1 MYKSLFF
8 CLKIFAVLILI
19 GCAVVGYIIYH
30 YSRDLPDYSQLARY
44 YPPSVTR
51 IYSHDGKLM
60 EEYAF
65 ERRVFV
71 PINSIPSSL
80 IESFIAAEDKNF
92 YNHPGVDLLGI
103 VRAAF
108 LNISNYLHHRR
119 MEGAST
125 ITQQV
130 VKIFLLTNEVSLE
143 RKIKEAILSYMIS
156 RVFTKDQILELY
168 LNQTFFGR
176 GAYGVAAAA
185 QNYFN
190 KSVEELTIVESA
202 FIAALPKAPSELNPE
217 RNYAR
222 VKARRDYVIARM
234 FEDGYITK
242 DAAKEAMDSPIV
254 LRKRAK
260 EETVT
265 ADYYAAQVR
274 EEVIRMLNSK
284 EEFYTGGL
292 TIITSLDAKM
302 QQLAENSLRKGLRE
316 FDRRR
321 GFRKPIANIPLDNWQ
336 EEIKKLP
343 TPPSLLEY
351 KLAVVLDAVDNHAEI
366 GLIDGSKSKIP
377 IAEMKWAR
385 SNLKSVKALLK
396 KGDVIVVE
404 PIKEDRNTEDTSKVG
419 SQISGEPAERRKL
432 REQRR
437 NPKFDVPNLE
447 VSKVYALR
455 QIPEV
460 NGAIMVMNPN
470 TGQVLASVGGY
481 DFSTSKFDRV
491 TQALRQPG
499 SLSKTF
505 VYLAALENGIKP
517 NQIFN
522 DGPIEISQ
530 GPGMPSW
537 RPKNYEGKF
546 LGEITMRTGLEK
558 SRNLITVRVATA
570 VGLTKIVDIIKRF
583 GINNEPKKVYSMVL
597 GSIETTL
604 SRMTNAYAII
614 ANGGKKV
621 EPHFVELIKDRNG
634 KIIYRRDNRECLSC
648 NVSDNDLDTAILEIP
663 KEDIYRVTDEASDYQ
678 ITSFLTGAIDRG
690 TGYAAKKLG
699 KIIGGKTGTSNDSK
713 DTWFVGFTPKIV
725 VGSYVGYDTP
735 KELGKRATG
744 SNVVLPIFIDFMSNA
759 YKDEQSLPFKVPD
772 SIKLIAVDRATG
784 KITPSGTVI
793 EAFKVNNV
801 QMLEN
806 EDMID
811 NHDNNDIFD
820 YVPSKEDQSQEI
832 Y

>member
-1 MYKSLFF
+1 
-8 CLKIFAVLILI
+8 
-19 GCAVVGYIIYH
+19 
-30 YSRDLPDYSQLARY
+30 
-44 YPPSVTR
+44 
-51 IYSHDGKLM
+51 
-60 EEYAF
+60 
-65 ERRVFV
+65 
-71 PINSIPSSL
+71 
-80 IESFIAAEDKNF
+80 
-92 YNHPGVDLLGI
+92 
-103 VRAAF
+103 
-108 LNISNYLHHRR
+108 
-119 MEGAST
+119 
-125 ITQQV
+125 
-130 VKIFLLTNEVSLE
+130 
-143 RKIKEAILSYMIS
+143 
-156 RVFTKDQILELY
+156 
-168 LNQTFFGR
+168 
-176 GAYGVAAAA
+176 
-185 QNYFN
+185 
-190 KSVEELTIVESA
+190 
-202 FIAALPKAPSELNPE
+202 
-217 RNYAR
+217 
-222 VKARRDYVIARM
+222 
-234 FEDGYITK
+234 
-242 DAAKEAMDSPIV
+242 
-254 LRKRAK
+254 
-260 EETVT
+260 
-265 ADYYAAQVR
+265 
-274 EEVIRMLNSK
+274 MLNSK

-292 TIITSLDAKM
+292 TIITSLDTKI

-321 GFRKPIANIPLDNWQ
+321 GFRKPIANIALDNWQ
-336 EEIKKLP
+336 EELKKVP

-351 KLAVVLDAVDNHAEI
+351 KLAVVLDLADNHVEI

-377 IAEMKWAR
+377 ISETKWAI
-385 SNLKSVKALLK
+385 SNLKSVKAFLK

-404 PIKEDRNTEDTSKVG
+404 SMKD
-419 SQISGEPAERRKL
+419 
-432 REQRR
+432 
-437 NPKFDVPNLE
+437 F
-447 VSKVYALR
+447 YALR

-522 DGPIEISQ
+522 DGPIEILQ

-537 RPKNYEGKF
+537 HPKNYEGKF
-546 LGEITMRTGLEK
+546 LGKITMRTGLEK
-558 SRNLITVRVATA
+558 SRNLVTVRVATA
-570 VGLTKIVDIIKRF
+570 VGLTKIIDIIKRF

-634 KIIYRRDNRECLSC
+634 KIIYRRDARECLSC
-648 NVSDNDLDTAILEIP
+648 NVSDSNLDTAILEIP

-678 ITSFLTGAIDRG
+678 ITSFLTGAMDRG
-690 TGYAAKKLG
+690 TGYAAKKLE

-744 SNVVLPIFIDFMSNA
+744 SNVVLPIFIDFMNNA
-759 YKDEQSLPFKVPD
+759 YKDEPSLPFKVPD
-772 SIKLIAVDRATG
+772 SIRLLAVDRATG
-784 KITPSGTVI
+784 KITPSGTVV
-793 EAFKVNNV
+793 EAFKVNNF

-811 NHDNNDIFD
+811 NNDIFD
-820 YVPSKEDQSQEI
+820 YVHSEGDQSQEI

>member
-8 CLKIFAVLILI
+8 CLKIFAVLILV
-19 GCAVVGYIIYH
+19 GCGITAYIIYH

-103 VRAAF
+103 IRAAF

-130 VKIFLLTNEVSLE
+130 VKNFLLTNEVSLE

-156 RVFTKDQILELY
+156 RVFTKNQILELY

-176 GAYGVAAAA
+176 GAYGVATAA

-190 KSVEELTIVESA
+190 KSVEELTIAESA

-217 RNYAR
+217 KNYAR
-222 VKARRDYVIARM
+222 VKGRRDYVITRM
-234 FEDGYITK
+234 FEDGYITR
-242 DAAKEAMDSPIV
+242 DAAKEAIDSPII

-274 EEVIRMLNSK
+274 EEVIKMLNSK

-302 QQLAENSLRKGLRE
+302 QKFAEDSLRKGLRE
-316 FDRRR
+316 FDRKR
-321 GFRKPIANIPLDNWQ
+321 GFRKPITNISLDNWQ
-336 EEIKKLP
+336 EELKKLP
-343 TPPSLLEY
+343 TPQSLLEY
-351 KLAVVLDAVDNHAEI
+351 KLAVVLDVADNQAEI
-366 GLIDGSKSKIP
+366 GLVDGSKSKIP

-404 PIKEDRNTEDTSKVG
+404 PIKD
-419 SQISGEPAERRKL
+419 AL
-432 REQRR
+432 
-437 NPKFDVPNLE
+437 
-447 VSKVYALR
+447 YALR

-546 LGEITMRTGLEK
+546 LGEITMRAGLEK

-634 KIIYRRDNRECLSC
+634 KIIYRRDDRECPSC
-648 NVSDNDLDTAILEIP
+648 NVSDSNLDTAILEIP

-759 YKDEQSLPFKVPD
+759 YKDEPVLPFKVPD
-772 SIKLIAVDRATG
+772 SIKLLAVDRATG
-784 KITPSGTVI
+784 KITPSGTVM

-820 YVPSKEDQSQEI
+820 YVPSIKDQSQEI

>member
-8 CLKIFAVLILI
+8 CLKIFTVLILL
-19 GCAVVGYIIYH
+19 GCGITAYIIYH
-30 YSRDLPDYSQLARY
+30 YSRDLPDYSQFARY

-80 IESFIAAEDKNF
+80 IESFIAA
-92 YNHPGVDLLGI
+92 
-103 VRAAF
+103 
-108 LNISNYLHHRR
+108 
-119 MEGAST
+119 ST

-130 VKIFLLTNEVSLE
+130 VKNFLLTNEVSLE

-190 KSVEELTIVESA
+190 KSVEELTIAESA

-336 EEIKKLP
+336 EELKKLP

-351 KLAVVLDAVDNHAEI
+351 KLAVVLDVTDNHAEI
-366 GLIDGSKSKIP
+366 GLIDGSKSKMP

-385 SNLKSVKALLK
+385 SNLKSVKTLLK

-404 PIKEDRNTEDTSKVG
+404 PIKDG
-419 SQISGEPAERRKL
+419 
-432 REQRR
+432 
-437 NPKFDVPNLE
+437 
-447 VSKVYALR
+447 YAIR

-460 NGAIMVMNPN
+460 NGAIMVMTPN

-491 TQALRQPG
+491 TQALHQPG

-648 NVSDNDLDTAILEIP
+648 NVSDSNLDIAILEIP

-759 YKDEQSLPFKVPD
+759 YKDEPSLPFKVPD

>member
-8 CLKIFAVLILI
+8 CLKVFAVLILI
-19 GCAVVGYIIYH
+19 GCVVVGYIIYH

-51 IYSHDGKLM
+51 IYSRDGKLM

-71 PINSIPSSL
+71 PINSVPSSL

-103 VRAAF
+103 IRAAF

-130 VKIFLLTNEVSLE
+130 VKNFLLTNKVSLD

-156 RVFTKDQILELY
+156 RVLTKDQILELY

-176 GAYGVAAAA
+176 GAYGVATAA

-190 KSVEELTIVESA
+190 KSVEELTIAESA

-217 RNYAR
+217 KNYVR
-222 VKARRDYVIARM
+222 VKGRRDYVITRM

-242 DAAKEAMDSPIV
+242 EAAKEAIDSPIV

-260 EETVT
+260 EETVA
-265 ADYYAAQVR
+265 ADYYAEQVR
-274 EEVIRMLNSK
+274 EEVIKMLNSK

-292 TIITSLDAKM
+292 TIITSLDVKM

-316 FDRRR
+316 FDRKR
-321 GFRKPIANIPLDNWQ
+321 GFRKPIANISIQNWQ
-336 EEIKKLP
+336 EELKKIS
-343 TPPSLLEY
+343 PPQSLLEY
-351 KLAVVLDAVDNHAEI
+351 KLAVVLDVTDNHAEI

-377 IAEMKWAR
+377 ISEMKWAR

-404 PIKEDRNTEDTSKVG
+404 AIKEW
-419 SQISGEPAERRKL
+419 
-432 REQRR
+432 
-437 NPKFDVPNLE
+437 
-447 VSKVYALR
+447 YALR

-481 DFSTSKFDRV
+481 DFSTSQFDRV

-505 VYLAALENGIKP
+505 VYLAALENGVKP

-604 SRMTNAYAII
+604 ARMTNAYAII

-621 EPHFVELIKDRNG
+621 KPHFVELIKDRNG
-634 KIIYRRDNRECLSC
+634 RIIYRRENRKCPSC
-648 NVSDNDLDTAILEIP
+648 IVSDSNLDTAILEIP
-663 KEDIYRVTDEASDYQ
+663 KEDVYRVTDEASDYQ
-678 ITSFLTGAIDRG
+678 ITSFLIGAIDRG

-735 KELGKRATG
+735 RTLGQRATG

-759 YKDEQSLPFKVPD
+759 YKDEPVLPFKVPD
-772 SIKLIAVDRATG
+772 SIKLLAVDRATG
-784 KITPSGTVI
+784 KITPNGSVI
-793 EAFKVNNV
+793 EAFKINNI

-811 NHDNNDIFD
+811 NRDNNDIFD
-820 YVPSKEDQSQEI
+820 YVPSIKDQSQEI

>member
-1 MYKSLFF
+1 MYKSLLF
-8 CLKIFAVLILI
+8 CLKIFAFLILV
-19 GCAVVGYIIYH
+19 GCGITTYIIYH

-51 IYSHDGKLM
+51 IYSRDGKLM

-71 PINSIPSSL
+71 PINSVPSSL

-92 YNHPGVDLLGI
+92 YNHPGIDLLGI

-130 VKIFLLTNEVSLE
+130 VKNFLLTNEISLE

-190 KSVEELTIVESA
+190 KSVEELTIAESA

-234 FEDGYITK
+234 FEDGYITR

-321 GFRKPIANIPLDNWQ
+321 GFRKPIANISLDNWQ
-336 EEIKKLP
+336 GELKKLP

-351 KLAVVLDAVDNHAEI
+351 KLAVVLDVADNHVEI
-366 GLIDGSKSKIP
+366 GLIDGSKSKMP

-385 SNLKSVKALLK
+385 SNLKSVKTLLK

-404 PIKEDRNTEDTSKVG
+404 AIKEG
-419 SQISGEPAERRKL
+419 
-432 REQRR
+432 
-437 NPKFDVPNLE
+437 
-447 VSKVYALR
+447 YALR

-505 VYLAALENGIKP
+505 VYLAALENGVKP

-634 KIIYRRDNRECLSC
+634 KIIYRRDDRECLAC
-648 NVSDNDLDTAILEIP
+648 NVLDSNLDTAILEIP
-663 KEDIYRVTDEASDYQ
+663 KEYIYRVTDEASDYQ

-725 VGSYVGYDTP
+725 VGSYVGYDIP

-759 YKDEQSLPFKVPD
+759 YKDEPSLPFKVPD

-811 NHDNNDIFD
+811 NQDNNDIFD

>member
-1 MYKSLFF
+1 MYKSLFL

-19 GCAVVGYIIYH
+19 GCSVTAYIIYH
-30 YSRDLPDYSQLARY
+30 YSHDLPDYSQLARY

-51 IYSHDGKLM
+51 IYSRDGKLI

-71 PINSIPSSL
+71 PINNVPSSL

-92 YNHPGVDLLGI
+92 YTHPGIDLLGI

-108 LNISNYLHHRR
+108 LNISNYLHNRR

-130 VKIFLLTNEVSLE
+130 VKNFLLTNEVSLE
-143 RKIKEAILSYMIS
+143 RKIKEVIISYMIS
-156 RVFTKDQILELY
+156 RIFTKHQILELY

-190 KSVEELTIVESA
+190 KSVEELTIAESA
-202 FIAALPKAPSELNPE
+202 FIAALPKAPSELNPDK
-217 RNYAR
+217 NYSR
-222 VKARRDYVIARM
+222 VKARRDYVIERM
-234 FEDGYITK
+234 FEDGYITR
-242 DAAKEAMDSPIV
+242 DTMKEAIGSPIV

-265 ADYYAAQVR
+265 ADYYAEQVR

-284 EEFYTGGL
+284 EEFYRGGL

-316 FDRRR
+316 FDRKS

-336 EEIKKLP
+336 EELKKLP
-343 TPPSLLEY
+343 TPSSLLEY
-351 KLAVVLDAVDNHAEI
+351 KLAVVLDVSDNHAKI
-366 GLIDGSKSKIP
+366 GLIDGSKAKIP
-377 IAEMKWAR
+377 IVEMQWAR
-385 SNLKSVKALLK
+385 SNLKSVKTLLK

-404 PIKEDRNTEDTSKVG
+404 PIKDC
-419 SQISGEPAERRKL
+419 
-432 REQRR
+432 
-437 NPKFDVPNLE
+437 
-447 VSKVYALR
+447 YALR

-460 NGAIMVMNPN
+460 NGAIMVMNPH

-505 VYLAALENGIKP
+505 VYLAALENGVKP

-522 DGPIEISQ
+522 DGPIEIIQ

-537 RPKNYEGKF
+537 CPKNYEGQF
-546 LGEITMRTGLEK
+546 LGDMTMRTGFEK

-604 SRMTNAYAII
+604 SRITNAYAII

-621 EPHFVELIKDRNG
+621 EPHFVELIQDRNG
-634 KIIYRRDNRECLSC
+634 KIIYRRDNRECFSC
-648 NVSDNDLDTAILEIP
+648 NIADSDLDTAILEIP
-663 KEDIYRVTDEASDYQ
+663 KEDIYRVTDEASNYQ
-678 ITSFLTGAIDRG
+678 ITSFLTGAIDSG
-690 TGYAAKKLG
+690 TGYAARKLG
-699 KIIGGKTGTSNDSK
+699 KIIAGKTGTSNDSK
-713 DTWFVGFTPKIV
+713 DTWFIGFTPKIV

-735 KELGKRATG
+735 KELGKKATG
-744 SNVVLPIFIDFMSNA
+744 SNVVLPIFIDFMNHA
-759 YKDEQSLPFKVPD
+759 YKDEPSLPFKVPD
-772 SIKLIAVDRATG
+772 SIKLIAVDRITG
-784 KITPSGTVI
+784 KMIPNGTVI
-793 EAFKVNNV
+793 EAFKVNNI

-806 EDMID
+806 DYMID
-811 NHDNNDIFD
+811 NHDIFD
-820 YVPSKEDQSQEI
+820 YVPGMLDQSQEI

>member
-1 MYKSLFF
+1 MYKPLLF
-8 CLKIFAVLILI
+8 CLKIFAVLALI
-19 GCAVVGYIIYH
+19 GCGIVAYIIYY
-30 YSRDLPDYSQLARY
+30 YSRELPDYSQLARY

-51 IYSHDGKLM
+51 IYSRDGKLM

-71 PINSIPSSL
+71 PINSVPSSL
-80 IESFIAAEDKNF
+80 KESFIAAEDKNF
-92 YNHPGVDLLGI
+92 YNHPGVDLFGI
-103 VRAAF
+103 VRAAL
-108 LNISNYLHHRR
+108 LNISNLLHHRR

-130 VKIFLLTNEVSLE
+130 VKNFLLTNEVSFQ

-176 GAYGVAAAA
+176 GAYGVASAA

-190 KSVEELTIVESA
+190 KSIEELTIAESA

-222 VKARRDYVIARM
+222 VKARRDYVIMRM
-234 FEDGYITK
+234 LEDGYITA
-242 DAAKEAMDSPIV
+242 DAAKEAVDTPIT
-254 LRKRAK
+254 LRKRDAS
-260 EETVT
+260 ETVT
-265 ADYYAAQVR
+265 ADYYAEQVR
-274 EEVIRMLNSK
+274 EEVIKMLGSK
-284 EEFYTGGL
+284 DEFYTGGL

-302 QQLAENSLRKGLRE
+302 QKFAEDSLRKGIRE
-316 FDRRR
+316 FDRKR
-321 GFRKPIANIPLDNWQ
+321 GFKKPIAIISLNNWQ
-336 EEIKKLP
+336 EELKKLP

-351 KLAVVLDAVDNHAEI
+351 KLAVVLEITDTQAEI
-366 GLIDGSKSKIP
+366 GFADGVKSKIP
-377 IAEMKWAR
+377 VSEMKWAR
-385 SNLKSVKALLK
+385 SELKSAKKLLN
-396 KGDVIVVE
+396 KGDVVVVE
-404 PIKEDRNTEDTSKVG
+404 PVKDY
-419 SQISGEPAERRKL
+419 
-432 REQRR
+432 
-437 NPKFDVPNLE
+437 
-447 VSKVYALR
+447 YALR

-522 DGPIEISQ
+522 DAPIEISQ
-530 GPGMPSW
+530 GEGMPSW

-546 LGEITMRTGLEK
+546 MGPITMRTGLEK
-558 SRNLITVRVATA
+558 SRNLITVRVATV

-583 GINNEPKKVYSMVL
+583 GINENPRKVYSMVL

-604 SRMTNAYAII
+604 EKMTNAYGII
-614 ANGGKKV
+614 ANGGKKI

-634 KIIYRRDNRECLSC
+634 RVIYRRDNRECTSC
-648 NVSDNDLDTAILEIP
+648 IVSDNNLDNAILEIP
-663 KEDIYRVTDEASDYQ
+663 AENIYRVTDEASNYQ
-678 ITSFLTGAIDRG
+678 ITSLLTGVVDRG
-690 TGYAAKKLG
+690 TAYSAKKLE

-713 DTWFVGFTPKIV
+713 DTWFIGFTPKIV

-735 KELGKRATG
+735 RTLGRRATG

-759 YKDEQSLPFKVPD
+759 YKDEVSLPFKVSD
-772 SIKLIAVDRATG
+772 SIKLLAVDRATG
-784 KITPSGTVI
+784 KLTPSGAVM
-793 EAFKVNNV
+793 EAFKVNNIL
-801 QMLEN
+801 MLE
-806 EDMID
+806 EDNNDGIID
-811 NHDNNDIFD
+811 NHHHDNFD
-820 YVPSKEDQSQEI
+820 YVPSSEDQSQEI

>member
-8 CLKIFAVLILI
+8 CLKIFAVLILV
-19 GCAVVGYIIYH
+19 GCGITAYIIYH
-30 YSRDLPDYSQLARY
+30 YSRDLPDYSQFARY

-71 PINSIPSSL
+71 PINSVPSSL

-103 VRAAF
+103 IRAAF

-130 VKIFLLTNEVSLE
+130 VKNFLLTNEVSLE

-156 RVFTKDQILELY
+156 RVFTKNQILELY

-176 GAYGVAAAA
+176 GAYGVATAA

-190 KSVEELTIVESA
+190 KSVEELTIAESA

-217 RNYAR
+217 KNYAR
-222 VKARRDYVIARM
+222 VKGRRDYVITRM
-234 FEDGYITK
+234 FEDGYITR
-242 DAAKEAMDSPIV
+242 DAAKEAIDSPII

-274 EEVIRMLNSK
+274 EEVIKMLNSK

-302 QQLAENSLRKGLRE
+302 QKFAEDSLRKGLRE
-316 FDRRR
+316 FDRKR
-321 GFRKPIANIPLDNWQ
+321 GFRKPITNISLDNWQ
-336 EEIKKLP
+336 EELKKLP
-343 TPPSLLEY
+343 TPQSLLEY
-351 KLAVVLDAVDNHAEI
+351 KLAVVLDVADNQAEI

-404 PIKEDRNTEDTSKVG
+404 PIKDT
-419 SQISGEPAERRKL
+419 L
-432 REQRR
+432 
-437 NPKFDVPNLE
+437 
-447 VSKVYALR
+447 YALR

-546 LGEITMRTGLEK
+546 LGEITMRAGLEK

-634 KIIYRRDNRECLSC
+634 KIIYRRDDRECPSC
-648 NVSDNDLDTAILEIP
+648 NVLDSNLDTAILEIP
-663 KEDIYRVTDEASDYQ
+663 KEDIYRVTDEASNYQ

-690 TGYAAKKLG
+690 TGYPAKKLG

-759 YKDEQSLPFKVPD
+759 YKDEPVLPFKVPD
-772 SIKLIAVDRATG
+772 SIKLLAVDRATG
-784 KITPSGTVI
+784 KITPSGTVM

-820 YVPSKEDQSQEI
+820 YVPSIKDQSQEI

>member
-1 MYKSLFF
+1 MYKFLFF
-8 CLKIFAVLILI
+8 CLRIFAVLILI
-19 GCAVVGYIIYH
+19 GCVVLAYIIYH
-30 YSRDLPDYSQLARY
+30 YSHDLPDYSQLARY

-51 IYSHDGKLM
+51 IYSRDGKLM

-71 PINSIPSSL
+71 PINSVPSSL

-103 VRAAF
+103 IRAAF

-130 VKIFLLTNEVSLE
+130 VKNFLLTNKVSLE

-176 GAYGVAAAA
+176 GAYGVATAA

-190 KSVEELTIVESA
+190 KSVEELTIAESA

-217 RNYAR
+217 KNYVR
-222 VKARRDYVIARM
+222 VKRRRDYVITRM

-242 DAAKEAMDSPIV
+242 EAAKEAIDSPIV

-260 EETVT
+260 EETVV
-265 ADYYAAQVR
+265 ADYYAEQVR
-274 EEVIRMLNSK
+274 EEVIKMLNSK

-292 TIITSLDAKM
+292 TIITSLDTKM

-316 FDRRR
+316 FDRKR
-321 GFRKPIANIPLDNWQ
+321 GFRKPIANISIQNWQ
-336 EEIKKLP
+336 EELKKLSLP
-343 TPPSLLEY
+343 QSLLEY
-351 KLAVVLDAVDNHAEI
+351 KLAVVLDVTDNHAEI

-377 IAEMKWAR
+377 ISEMKWAR
-385 SNLKSVKALLK
+385 SDLKSVKSLLK

-404 PIKEDRNTEDTSKVG
+404 VIKEW
-419 SQISGEPAERRKL
+419 
-432 REQRR
+432 
-437 NPKFDVPNLE
+437 
-447 VSKVYALR
+447 YALR

-505 VYLAALENGIKP
+505 VYLAALENGVKP

-537 RPKNYEGKF
+537 RPKNYAGKF
-546 LGEITMRTGLEK
+546 LGDITMRAGLEK
-558 SRNLITVRVATA
+558 SCNLITVRVATA
-570 VGLTKIVDIIKRF
+570 VGLTKIIDIIKRF

-604 SRMTNAYAII
+604 ARMTNAYAII

-634 KIIYRRDNRECLSC
+634 RIIYRRENRKCAAC
-648 NVSDNDLDTAILEIP
+648 IVSDSNLDTAILEIP
-663 KEDIYRVTDEASDYQ
+663 KEDIYRVTDEASNYQ

-735 KELGKRATG
+735 RTLGQRATG
-744 SNVVLPIFIDFMSNA
+744 ANVVLPIFIDFMSNA
-759 YKDEQSLPFKVPD
+759 YKDEPVLPFKVPD
-772 SIKLIAVDRATG
+772 SIKLLAVDRATG
-784 KITPSGTVI
+784 KITPNGSVI
-793 EAFKVNNV
+793 EAFKINNV

-811 NHDNNDIFD
+811 NHDHSDIFD
-820 YVPSKEDQSQEI
+820 YVPSINDQSQEI

>member
-8 CLKIFAVLILI
+8 CLKIFAVLILA
-19 GCAVVGYIIYH
+19 GCGITAYIIYH

-51 IYSHDGKLM
+51 IYSRNGKLM

-71 PINSIPSSL
+71 PINSVPSSL

-130 VKIFLLTNEVSLE
+130 VKNFLLTNEVSLE

-176 GAYGVAAAA
+176 SAYGVAAAA

-190 KSVEELTIVESA
+190 KSVEELTIAESA
-202 FIAALPKAPSELNPE
+202 FIAALPKAPSDLNPE

-234 FEDGYITK
+234 FEDGYITR

-265 ADYYAAQVR
+265 ADYYVEQVR
-274 EEVIRMLNSK
+274 EEVIRMLGSK

-321 GFRKPIANIPLDNWQ
+321 GFRKAIANISLDNWQ
-336 EEIKKLP
+336 EELQKLP

-351 KLAVVLDAVDNHAEI
+351 KLAVVLDVADNHAEI

-404 PIKEDRNTEDTSKVG
+404 PTKDGYT
-419 SQISGEPAERRKL
+419 L
-432 REQRR
+432 C
-437 NPKFDVPNLE
+437 
-447 VSKVYALR
+447 

-470 TGQVLASVGGY
+470 SGQVLASVGGY

-546 LGEITMRTGLEK
+546 LGEITMRVGLEK

-583 GINNEPKKVYSMVL
+583 GINNEPRKVYSMVL

-614 ANGGKKV
+614 ANSGKKV

-634 KIIYRRDNRECLSC
+634 KIIYRRDDRECLSC
-648 NVSDNDLDTAILEIP
+648 NVSDSGLDTAILEIP

-713 DTWFVGFTPKIV
+713 DTWFIGFTPKIV

-759 YKDEQSLPFKVPD
+759 YKDEPVLPFKVPD

-784 KITPSGTVI
+784 KITPSGAVI

-811 NHDNNDIFD
+811 NHDNSDIFD

>member
-8 CLKIFAVLILI
+8 CLKVFAVLILI
-19 GCAVVGYIIYH
+19 GCVVVGYIIYH

-51 IYSHDGKLM
+51 IYSRDGKLM

-71 PINSIPSSL
+71 PINSVPSSL

-103 VRAAF
+103 IRAAF

-130 VKIFLLTNEVSLE
+130 VKNFLLTNKVSLD

-156 RVFTKDQILELY
+156 RVLTKDQILELY

-176 GAYGVAAAA
+176 GAYGVATAA

-190 KSVEELTIVESA
+190 KSVEELTIAESA

-217 RNYAR
+217 KNYVR
-222 VKARRDYVIARM
+222 VKGRRDYVITRM

-242 DAAKEAMDSPIV
+242 EAAKEAIDSPIV

-260 EETVT
+260 EETVA
-265 ADYYAAQVR
+265 ADYYAEQVR
-274 EEVIRMLNSK
+274 EEVIKMLNSK

-292 TIITSLDAKM
+292 TIITSLDVKM

-316 FDRRR
+316 FDRKR
-321 GFRKPIANIPLDNWQ
+321 GFRKPIANISIQNWQ
-336 EEIKKLP
+336 EELKKLS
-343 TPPSLLEY
+343 PPQSLLEY
-351 KLAVVLDAVDNHAEI
+351 KLAVVLDVTDNHAEI

-377 IAEMKWAR
+377 ISEMKWAR

-404 PIKEDRNTEDTSKVG
+404 VIKEW
-419 SQISGEPAERRKL
+419 
-432 REQRR
+432 
-437 NPKFDVPNLE
+437 
-447 VSKVYALR
+447 YALR

-481 DFSTSKFDRV
+481 DFSTSQFDRV

-505 VYLAALENGIKP
+505 VYLAALENGVKP

-546 LGEITMRTGLEK
+546 LGEITMRTGFEK

-604 SRMTNAYAII
+604 AQMTNAYAII

-621 EPHFVELIKDRNG
+621 KPHFVELIKDRNG
-634 KIIYRRDNRECLSC
+634 RIIYRRENRKCPSC
-648 NVSDNDLDTAILEIP
+648 IVSDSNLDTAILEIP
-663 KEDIYRVTDEASDYQ
+663 KEDVYRVTDEASDYQ
-678 ITSFLTGAIDRG
+678 ITSFLIGAIDRG

-713 DTWFVGFTPKIV
+713 DAWFVGFTPKIV

-735 KELGKRATG
+735 RTLGQRATG

-759 YKDEQSLPFKVPD
+759 YKDEPVLPFKVPD
-772 SIKLIAVDRATG
+772 SIKLLAVDRATG
-784 KITPSGTVI
+784 KITPNGSVI
-793 EAFKVNNV
+793 EAFKINNI

-811 NHDNNDIFD
+811 NRDNNDIFD
-820 YVPSKEDQSQEI
+820 YVPSIKDQSQEI

>member
-51 IYSHDGKLM
+51 IYSSNGKLM

-71 PINSIPSSL
+71 PINSVPSSL

-103 VRAAF
+103 VRSAF

-130 VKIFLLTNEVSLE
+130 VKNFLLTNEVSLE

-190 KSVEELTIVESA
+190 KSVEELTIAEST

-336 EEIKKLP
+336 EELKKLP

-351 KLAVVLDAVDNHAEI
+351 KLAVVLDMTDNHAEI

-385 SNLKSVKALLK
+385 SNLKSVKTLLK

-404 PIKEDRNTEDTSKVG
+404 PIKDT
-419 SQISGEPAERRKL
+419 
-432 REQRR
+432 
-437 NPKFDVPNLE
+437 
-447 VSKVYALR
+447 YALR

-634 KIIYRRDNRECLSC
+634 KIIYRRDDRECLSC
-648 NVSDNDLDTAILEIP
+648 NVSDANLDIAILEIP
-663 KEDIYRVTDEASDYQ
+663 KEDIYRVTDEARDYQ

-759 YKDEQSLPFKVPD
+759 YKDEPSLPFKVPD

-784 KITPSGTVI
+784 KMTPSGTVI

>member
-8 CLKIFAVLILI
+8 CLKIFILLILI
-19 GCAVVGYIIYH
+19 GCGVVAYIIYH
-30 YSRDLPDYSQLARY
+30 YSRDLPDYSQLAKY

-51 IYSHDGKLM
+51 IYSRDGKLM

-80 IESFIAAEDKNF
+80 KESFIAAEDKNF
-92 YNHPGVDLLGI
+92 YNHPGVDLFGI
-103 VRAAF
+103 IRAAF
-108 LNISNYLHHRR
+108 LNISNFLHHRR

-130 VKIFLLTNEVSLE
+130 VKNFLLTNEVSFQ

-168 LNQTFFGR
+168 LNQTFLGR
-176 GAYGVAAAA
+176 GAYGVATAA

-190 KSVEELTIVESA
+190 KSIEELDLAESA
-202 FIAALPKAPSELNPE
+202 FIAALPKAPSDLNPE
-217 RNYAR
+217 KNYDR
-222 VKARRDYVIARM
+222 VKARRDYVIMRM
-234 FEDGYITK
+234 LEDCYITK
-242 DAAKEAMDSPIV
+242 DAAKEAIDTPIT
-254 LRKRAK
+254 LRKRDAS
-260 EETVT
+260 ETVT
-265 ADYYAAQVR
+265 ADYYAEQVR
-274 EEVIRMLNSK
+274 EEVIKMLGSK

-292 TIITSLDAKM
+292 TIITSLDARM
-302 QQLAENSLRKGLRE
+302 QKFAEDSLRKGIRE
-316 FDRRR
+316 FDRKR
-321 GFRKPIANIPLDNWQ
+321 GFRKPIAHIILDNWQ
-336 EEIKKLP
+336 EGLKKLP
-343 TPPSLLEY
+343 KPPSLLEY
-351 KLAVVLDAVDNHAEI
+351 KLAVVLEVTDKQAEI
-366 GLIDGSKSKIP
+366 GFEDGTKSKIP
-377 IAEMKWAR
+377 ISEMKWAK
-385 SNLKSVKALLK
+385 SDLKSVKNLLK
-396 KGDVIVVE
+396 KGDVIAAE
-404 PIKEDRNTEDTSKVG
+404 LIKEEH
-419 SQISGEPAERRKL
+419 
-432 REQRR
+432 
-437 NPKFDVPNLE
+437 
-447 VSKVYALR
+447 ALR

-546 LGEITMRTGLEK
+546 LGQITMRTGLEK
-558 SRNLITVRVATA
+558 SRNLVTVRVATA

-583 GINNEPKKVYSMVL
+583 GINENPRKVYSMVL

-604 SRMTNAYAII
+604 EKMTNAYAII
-614 ANGGKKV
+614 ANGGKRIK
-621 EPHFVELIKDRNG
+621 PHFVELIKDRNG
-634 KIIYRRDNRECLSC
+634 RVIYRRDDRECVTCS
-648 NVSDNDLDTAILEIP
+648 VSDNDLENSVLEIP
-663 KEDIYRVTDEASDYQ
+663 AENIYRVTDAASDYQ
-678 ITSFLTGAIDRG
+678 ITSFLTGVVDRG
-690 TGYAAKKLG
+690 TAYSAKKLE

-713 DTWFVGFTPKIV
+713 DTWFIGFTPKIV

-735 KELGKRATG
+735 RTLGRRATG
-744 SNVVLPIFIDFMSNA
+744 SSVVLPIFIDFMSNA
-759 YKDEQSLPFKVPD
+759 YKDEPSLPFKVPD
-772 SIKLIAVDRATG
+772 SIKLLAVDRATG
-784 KITPSGTVI
+784 NITPSGGVM

-801 QMLEN
+801 QILDDESEIIN
-806 EDMID
+806 N
-811 NHDNNDIFD
+811 NHNNDIFD
-820 YVPSKEDQSQEI
+820 YVPSIDDQSQEI

>member
-8 CLKIFAVLILI
+8 YLKIFAVLILI
-19 GCAVVGYIIYH
+19 GCVVVGYIIYH

-51 IYSHDGKLM
+51 IYSCDGKLM

-71 PINSIPSSL
+71 PINSVPSSL

-103 VRAAF
+103 IRAAF

-130 VKIFLLTNEVSLE
+130 VKNFLLTNEVSLE

-176 GAYGVAAAA
+176 GAYGVATAA

-190 KSVEELTIVESA
+190 KSVEELTIAESA

-217 RNYAR
+217 KNYVR
-222 VKARRDYVIARM
+222 VKGRRDYVITRM

-242 DAAKEAMDSPIV
+242 EAAKEAIDSPIV

-265 ADYYAAQVR
+265 ADYYAEQVR
-274 EEVIRMLNSK
+274 EEVIKMLNSK

-316 FDRRR
+316 FDRKRS
-321 GFRKPIANIPLDNWQ
+321 FRKPIANISIQNWQ
-336 EEIKKLP
+336 EELKKLS
-343 TPPSLLEY
+343 PPQSLLEY
-351 KLAVVLDAVDNHAEI
+351 KLAVVLDATDNHAEI

-377 IAEMKWAR
+377 ISEMKWAR

-404 PIKEDRNTEDTSKVG
+404 AMKEG
-419 SQISGEPAERRKL
+419 
-432 REQRR
+432 
-437 NPKFDVPNLE
+437 
-447 VSKVYALR
+447 YALR

-546 LGEITMRTGLEK
+546 LGEITMRAGLEK

-604 SRMTNAYAII
+604 ARMTNAYAII

-634 KIIYRRDNRECLSC
+634 RIIYRRDNRKCSSC
-648 NVSDNDLDTAILEIP
+648 IVSDSNLDTAILEIP

-735 KELGKRATG
+735 RTLGQRATG

-759 YKDEQSLPFKVPD
+759 YKDEPVLPFKVPD
-772 SIKLIAVDRATG
+772 SIKLLAVDKATG
-784 KITPSGTVI
+784 KITPNGSVI
-793 EAFKVNNV
+793 EAFKINNV

-811 NHDNNDIFD
+811 NRDNSDIFD
-820 YVPSKEDQSQEI
+820 YVPIIKDQSQEI

>member
-1 MYKSLFF
+1 MYKSLLF
-8 CLKIFAVLILI
+8 CLKIFVFLILV
-19 GCAVVGYIIYH
+19 GCGITAYIIYH

-51 IYSHDGKLM
+51 IYSRDGKLM

-71 PINSIPSSL
+71 PINSVPSSL

-92 YNHPGVDLLGI
+92 YNHPGVDLFGI

-130 VKIFLLTNEVSLE
+130 VKNFLLTNEVSLE

-176 GAYGVAAAA
+176 GAYGVVVAA

-190 KSVEELTIVESA
+190 KSVEELTIAESA

-234 FEDGYITK
+234 FEDGYITR

-321 GFRKPIANIPLDNWQ
+321 GFRKPIANISLDNWQ
-336 EEIKKLP
+336 GELQKLP

-351 KLAVVLDAVDNHAEI
+351 KLAVVLDVADNHVEI
-366 GLIDGSKSKIP
+366 GLIDGSKSKMP

-385 SNLKSVKALLK
+385 SNLKSVKTLLK

-404 PIKEDRNTEDTSKVG
+404 AIKEG
-419 SQISGEPAERRKL
+419 
-432 REQRR
+432 
-437 NPKFDVPNLE
+437 
-447 VSKVYALR
+447 YALR

-505 VYLAALENGIKP
+505 VYLAALENGVKP

-546 LGEITMRTGLEK
+546 LGEITMRAGLEK

-634 KIIYRRDNRECLSC
+634 KIIYRRDDRECLAC
-648 NVSDNDLDTAILEIP
+648 NVSDSNLDTAILEIP
-663 KEDIYRVTDEASDYQ
+663 KEYIYRVTDEASDYQ

-759 YKDEQSLPFKVPD
+759 YKDKPSLPFKVPD

-811 NHDNNDIFD
+811 NQDNNDIFD

>member
-30 YSRDLPDYSQLARY
+30 YSRDLPDYSQLAHY

-51 IYSHDGKLM
+51 IYSSNGKLM

-71 PINSIPSSL
+71 PINSVPSSL

-103 VRAAF
+103 VRSAF

-130 VKIFLLTNEVSLE
+130 VKNFLLTNEVSLE
-143 RKIKEAILSYMIS
+143 RKIKEAILSYIIS

-168 LNQTFFGR
+168 LNQTFFGC

-190 KSVEELTIVESA
+190 KSVEELTIAEST

-284 EEFYTGGL
+284 EVFYTGGL

-336 EEIKKLP
+336 EELKKLP

-351 KLAVVLDAVDNHAEI
+351 KLAVVLDMTDNHAEI

-385 SNLKSVKALLK
+385 SNLKSVKTLLK
-396 KGDVIVVE
+396 KSDVIVVE
-404 PIKEDRNTEDTSKVG
+404 PIKDT
-419 SQISGEPAERRKL
+419 
-432 REQRR
+432 
-437 NPKFDVPNLE
+437 
-447 VSKVYALR
+447 YALR

-460 NGAIMVMNPN
+460 NGAIMVINPN

-634 KIIYRRDNRECLSC
+634 KIIYRRDDRECFSC
-648 NVSDNDLDTAILEIP
+648 NVSDANLDIAILEIP

-735 KELGKRATG
+735 KEIGKRATG

-759 YKDEQSLPFKVPD
+759 YKDEPSLPFKVPD

>member
-8 CLKIFAVLILI
+8 CLKILAVLVLI
-19 GCAVVGYIIYH
+19 GCGVVAYIIYH

-51 IYSHDGKLM
+51 IYSCDGKLM

-80 IESFIAAEDKNF
+80 KESFIAAEDKNF
-92 YNHPGVDLLGI
+92 YNHPGVDLFGI
-103 VRAAF
+103 IRAAF
-108 LNISNYLHHRR
+108 LNISNLLHHRR

-130 VKIFLLTNEVSLE
+130 VKNFLLTNEVSLQ

-176 GAYGVAAAA
+176 GAYGVATAA

-190 KSVEELTIVESA
+190 KSIEELTIEESA
-202 FIAALPKAPSELNPE
+202 FIAALPKAPSDLNPE
-217 RNYAR
+217 KNYAR
-222 VKARRDYVIARM
+222 VKARRDYVIMRM
-234 FEDGYITK
+234 LEDGYITG
-242 DAAKEAMDSPIV
+242 DAAKEAIDTPIT
-254 LRKRAK
+254 LRKRDQS
-260 EETVT
+260 ETVT
-265 ADYYAAQVR
+265 ADYYAKQVR
-274 EEVIRMLNSK
+274 EEVIKMLGSK

-302 QQLAENSLRKGLRE
+302 QKFAEDSLRKGIRE
-316 FDRRR
+316 FDRKR
-321 GFRKPIANIPLDNWQ
+321 GFRKPIATISLDNWQ
-336 EEIKKLP
+336 EELKKLP
-343 TPPSLLEY
+343 KPPSLLEY
-351 KLAVVLDAVDNHAEI
+351 KLAVVLEVTDKQAEI
-366 GLIDGSKSKIP
+366 GFEGGTKSKIP
-377 IAEMKWAR
+377 VSEMKWAK
-385 SNLKSVKALLK
+385 SDLKSVKNLLK

-404 PIKEDRNTEDTSKVG
+404 PIKDGHT
-419 SQISGEPAERRKL
+419 
-432 REQRR
+432 
-437 NPKFDVPNLE
+437 
-447 VSKVYALR
+447 LR

-460 NGAIMVMNPN
+460 NGAIMVMDPN

-505 VYLAALENGIKP
+505 IYLAALENGVKP

-530 GPGMPSW
+530 GEGMPSW

-546 LGEITMRTGLEK
+546 LGQITMRTGLEK
-558 SRNLITVRVATA
+558 SRNLVTVRVATA

-583 GINNEPKKVYSMVL
+583 GINENPRKVYSMVL

-604 SRMTNAYAII
+604 EKMTNAYAII
-614 ANGGKKV
+614 ANGGKKI

-634 KIIYRRDNRECLSC
+634 HVIYRRDDRECLAC

-663 KEDIYRVTDEASDYQ
+663 PKNIYRVTDEASDYQ
-678 ITSFLTGAIDRG
+678 ITSLLTGVVDRG
-690 TGYAAKKLG
+690 TSYSAKKLG

-713 DTWFVGFTPKIV
+713 DTWFIGFTPKIV

-735 KELGKRATG
+735 RTLGRRATG
-744 SNVVLPIFIDFMSNA
+744 SSVVLPIFIDFMSNA
-759 YKDEQSLPFKVPD
+759 YKDEPPLPFKVPD
-772 SIKLIAVDRATG
+772 SIKLLAVDRATG
-784 KITPSGTVI
+784 KITPSGSVM
-793 EAFKVNNV
+793 EAFKINNV
-801 QMLEN
+801 QILEDESEIIN
-806 EDMID
+806 N
-811 NHDNNDIFD
+811 NHNNDVFD
-820 YVPSKEDQSQEI
+820 YVPSIEDQSQEI

>member
-51 IYSHDGKLM
+51 IYSSNGKLM

-71 PINSIPSSL
+71 PINSVPSSL

-103 VRAAF
+103 VRSAF

-130 VKIFLLTNEVSLE
+130 VKNFLLTNEVSLE

-190 KSVEELTIVESA
+190 KSVEELTIAEST

-336 EEIKKLP
+336 EELKKLP

-351 KLAVVLDAVDNHAEI
+351 KLAVVLDMTDNHAEI

-385 SNLKSVKALLK
+385 SNLKSVKTLLK

-404 PIKEDRNTEDTSKVG
+404 PIKGT
-419 SQISGEPAERRKL
+419 
-432 REQRR
+432 
-437 NPKFDVPNLE
+437 
-447 VSKVYALR
+447 YALR

-634 KIIYRRDNRECLSC
+634 KIIYRRDDRECLSC
-648 NVSDNDLDTAILEIP
+648 NVSDANLDIAILEIP

-759 YKDEQSLPFKVPD
+759 YKDEPSLPFKVPD

>member
-51 IYSHDGKLM
+51 IYSRDGKLM

-71 PINSIPSSL
+71 PINSVPSSL
-80 IESFIAAEDKNF
+80 IEGFIAAEDKNF

-130 VKIFLLTNEVSLE
+130 VKNFLLTNEVSLE

-176 GAYGVAAAA
+176 GAYGIAAAA

-190 KSVEELTIVESA
+190 KSVEELTIAESA

-265 ADYYAAQVR
+265 ADYYAQQVR

-321 GFRKPIANIPLDNWQ
+321 GFRKAIANISLDNWQ
-336 EEIKKLP
+336 EELKKLP
-343 TPPSLLEY
+343 TPSSLLEY
-351 KLAVVLDAVDNHAEI
+351 KLAVVLDVADNHAEI
-366 GLIDGSKSKIP
+366 GLIDGSKSKMP
-377 IAEMKWAR
+377 IAEMKWAK
-385 SNLKSVKALLK
+385 SNLKSVKTLLK

-404 PIKEDRNTEDTSKVG
+404 SIKDG
-419 SQISGEPAERRKL
+419 
-432 REQRR
+432 
-437 NPKFDVPNLE
+437 
-447 VSKVYALR
+447 YALR

-505 VYLAALENGIKP
+505 VYLVALENGVKP

-537 RPKNYEGKF
+537 RPKNYEDKF

-648 NVSDNDLDTAILEIP
+648 NVSDSNLDIAILEIP

-759 YKDEQSLPFKVPD
+759 YKDEPSLPFKVPD

-784 KITPSGTVI
+784 KITPSGTVM

>member
-8 CLKIFAVLILI
+8 CLKVFAVLILI
-19 GCAVVGYIIYH
+19 GCVVVGYIIYH

-51 IYSHDGKLM
+51 IYSRDGKLM

-71 PINSIPSSL
+71 PINSVPSSL

-103 VRAAF
+103 IRAAF

-130 VKIFLLTNEVSLE
+130 VKNFLLTNKVSLD

-156 RVFTKDQILELY
+156 RVLTKDQILELY

-176 GAYGVAAAA
+176 GAYGVATAA

-190 KSVEELTIVESA
+190 KSVEELTIAESA

-217 RNYAR
+217 KNYVR
-222 VKARRDYVIARM
+222 VKGRRDYVITRM

-242 DAAKEAMDSPIV
+242 EAAKEAIDSPIV

-260 EETVT
+260 EETVA
-265 ADYYAAQVR
+265 ADYYAEQVR
-274 EEVIRMLNSK
+274 EEVIKMLNSK

-292 TIITSLDAKM
+292 TIITSLDVKM

-316 FDRRR
+316 FDRKR
-321 GFRKPIANIPLDNWQ
+321 GFRKPIANISIQNWQ
-336 EEIKKLP
+336 EELKKIS
-343 TPPSLLEY
+343 PPQSLLEY
-351 KLAVVLDAVDNHAEI
+351 KLAVVLDVTDNHAEI

-377 IAEMKWAR
+377 ISEMKWAR

-404 PIKEDRNTEDTSKVG
+404 VIKEW
-419 SQISGEPAERRKL
+419 
-432 REQRR
+432 
-437 NPKFDVPNLE
+437 
-447 VSKVYALR
+447 YALR

-481 DFSTSKFDRV
+481 DFSTSQFDRV

-505 VYLAALENGIKP
+505 VYLAALENGVKP

-604 SRMTNAYAII
+604 ARMTNAYAII

-621 EPHFVELIKDRNG
+621 KPHFVELIKDRNG
-634 KIIYRRDNRECLSC
+634 RIIYRRENRKCPSC
-648 NVSDNDLDTAILEIP
+648 IVSDSNLDTAILEIP
-663 KEDIYRVTDEASDYQ
+663 KEDVYRVTDEASDYQ
-678 ITSFLTGAIDRG
+678 ITSFLIGAIDRG

-735 KELGKRATG
+735 RTLGQRATG

-759 YKDEQSLPFKVPD
+759 YKDEPVLPFKVPD
-772 SIKLIAVDRATG
+772 SIKLLAVDRATG
-784 KITPSGTVI
+784 KITPNGSVI
-793 EAFKVNNV
+793 EAFKINNI

-811 NHDNNDIFD
+811 NRDNNDIFD
-820 YVPSKEDQSQEI
+820 YVPSIKDQSQEI

>member
-1 MYKSLFF
+1 MYKSLLF
-8 CLKIFAVLILI
+8 CLKVLAILTLI
-19 GCAVVGYIIYH
+19 GCGVIAYVIYY
-30 YSRDLPDYSQLARY
+30 YSRDLPDYSQLAKY
-44 YPPSVTR
+44 YPPSVTC
-51 IYSHDGKLM
+51 IYSRDGKLM

-71 PINSIPSSL
+71 PIDSVPSSL
-80 IESFIAAEDKNF
+80 KESFIAAEDKNF
-92 YNHPGVDLLGI
+92 YTHPGVDLFGI
-103 VRAAF
+103 IRAAF
-108 LNISNYLHHRR
+108 FNISNFLRHRR

-130 VKIFLLTNEVSLE
+130 VKNFLLTNEVSFQ

-176 GAYGVAAAA
+176 GAYGVATAA

-190 KSVEELTIVESA
+190 KSIEELTIAESA

-222 VKARRDYVIARM
+222 VKARRDYVIMRM

-242 DAAKEAMDSPIV
+242 DVAKKEIDTLIT
-254 LRKRAK
+254 LRKRDAS
-260 EETVT
+260 ETIT
-265 ADYYAAQVR
+265 ADYYAEQVR
-274 EEVIRMLNSK
+274 EEVIKMLGSK
-284 EEFYTGGL
+284 EEFYTSGL

-302 QQLAENSLRKGLRE
+302 QKFAEESLRKGLRE
-316 FDRRR
+316 FDRKR
-321 GFRKPIANIPLDNWQ
+321 GFRKPIATISIDNWQ
-336 EEIKKLP
+336 EELKKLP
-343 TPPSLLEY
+343 KPQSLLEY
-351 KLAVVLDAVDNHAEI
+351 KLAVVLDVTDKQADI
-366 GLIDGSKSKIP
+366 GFADGAKSKIP
-377 IAEMKWAR
+377 ISEMKWAR
-385 SNLKSVKALLK
+385 SDLKSVKNLLK

-404 PIKEDRNTEDTSKVG
+404 PVKEG
-419 SQISGEPAERRKL
+419 AYG
-432 REQRR
+432 
-437 NPKFDVPNLE
+437 
-447 VSKVYALR
+447 LR
-455 QIPEV
+455 QIPEI

-481 DFSTSKFDRV
+481 DFFTSKFDRV

-530 GPGMPSW
+530 GEGMPAW

-546 LGEITMRTGLEK
+546 LGPVTMRTGLEK
-558 SRNLITVRVATA
+558 SCNLVTVRVATT

-583 GINNEPKKVYSMVL
+583 GINKNPRKVYSMVL

-604 SRMTNAYAII
+604 EKMTNAYAII
-614 ANGGKKV
+614 ANGGKRIT
-621 EPHFVELIKDRNG
+621 PHFVELIKDRNG
-634 KIIYRRDNRECLSC
+634 KVIYRRDNRECTTC
-648 NVSDNDLDTAILEIP
+648 NVSDNDLDNAILEIP
-663 KEDIYRVTDEASDYQ
+663 AENIFMVTDEASDYQ
-678 ITSFLTGAIDRG
+678 ITSFLTGVVDRG
-690 TGYAAKKLG
+690 TAYSAKKLE

-713 DTWFVGFTPKIV
+713 DTWFIGFTPKLV

-735 KELGKRATG
+735 RTLGKRATG
-744 SNVVLPIFIDFMSNA
+744 SSVVLPIFIDFMSNA
-759 YKDEQSLPFKVPD
+759 YKDEPSLPFKVPE
-772 SIKLIAVDRATG
+772 SIKLQAVDRATG
-784 KITPSGTVI
+784 KITPNGSVM
-793 EAFKVNNV
+793 EAFKVNNI
-801 QMLEN
+801 QILDDESEIIN
-806 EDMID
+806 NNHNID
-811 NHDNNDIFD
+811 VFD
-820 YVPSKEDQSQEI
+820 YTLSKEDQSQEI

>member
-51 IYSHDGKLM
+51 IYSRDGKLM

-71 PINSIPSSL
+71 PINSVPSSL

-92 YNHPGVDLLGI
+92 YNHPGIDLLGI

-130 VKIFLLTNEVSLE
+130 VKNFLLTNEVSLE

-190 KSVEELTIVESA
+190 KSVEELTIAESA

-254 LRKRAK
+254 LRKRSK

-274 EEVIRMLNSK
+274 EEVIRRLNSK

-351 KLAVVLDAVDNHAEI
+351 KLAVVLDVADNHAEI

-385 SNLKSVKALLK
+385 SNLKSAKVLLK

-404 PIKEDRNTEDTSKVG
+404 PIAGGYT
-419 SQISGEPAERRKL
+419 
-432 REQRR
+432 
-437 NPKFDVPNLE
+437 
-447 VSKVYALR
+447 LR

-505 VYLAALENGIKP
+505 VYLAALENGVKP

-648 NVSDNDLDTAILEIP
+648 NVSDANLDIAILEIP
-663 KEDIYRVTDEASDYQ
+663 KEDIYRVTDEATDYQ

-759 YKDEQSLPFKVPD
+759 YKDEPSLPFKVPD

-793 EAFKVNNV
+793 EAFKVNNI
-801 QMLEN
+801 QILEN

-811 NHDNNDIFD
+811 NRDNNDIFD

>member
-1 MYKSLFF
+1 MYKSLLF
-8 CLKIFAVLILI
+8 CLKIFVFLILV
-19 GCAVVGYIIYH
+19 GCGITAYIIYH

-51 IYSHDGKLM
+51 IYSRDGKLM

-71 PINSIPSSL
+71 PINSVPSSL

-92 YNHPGVDLLGI
+92 YNHPGVDLFGI

-130 VKIFLLTNEVSLE
+130 VKNFLLTNEVSLE

-176 GAYGVAAAA
+176 GAYGVAVAA

-190 KSVEELTIVESA
+190 KSVEELTIAESA

-222 VKARRDYVIARM
+222 VKARRDYVITRM
-234 FEDGYITK
+234 FEDGYITR

-284 EEFYTGGL
+284 EVFYTGGL

-316 FDRRR
+316 FDRRC
-321 GFRKPIANIPLDNWQ
+321 GFRKPIANISLDNWQ
-336 EEIKKLP
+336 GELKKLP

-351 KLAVVLDAVDNHAEI
+351 KLAVVLDVADNHVEI
-366 GLIDGSKSKIP
+366 GLIDGSKSKMP

-385 SNLKSVKALLK
+385 SNFKSVKTLLK

-404 PIKEDRNTEDTSKVG
+404 AIKEG
-419 SQISGEPAERRKL
+419 
-432 REQRR
+432 
-437 NPKFDVPNLE
+437 
-447 VSKVYALR
+447 YALR

-505 VYLAALENGIKP
+505 VYLAALENGVKP

-634 KIIYRRDNRECLSC
+634 KIIYRRDDRECLAC
-648 NVSDNDLDTAILEIP
+648 NVSDSNLDTAILEIP
-663 KEDIYRVTDEASDYQ
+663 KEYIYRVTDEASDYQ

-759 YKDEQSLPFKVPD
+759 YKDKPSLPFKVPD
-772 SIKLIAVDRATG
+772 SIKLIAVDSATG
-784 KITPSGTVI
+784 KITPGGTVI

-811 NHDNNDIFD
+811 NQDNNDIFD

>member
-8 CLKIFAVLILI
+8 CLKILALLFLI
-19 GCAVVGYIIYH
+19 GCGIVAYIIYY
-30 YSRDLPDYSQLARY
+30 YSRDLPDYRQLARY

-51 IYSHDGKLM
+51 IYSRDGKLM

-65 ERRVFV
+65 ERRVFI
-71 PINSIPSSL
+71 PINSIPTSL
-80 IESFIAAEDKNF
+80 KESFIAAEDKNF
-92 YNHPGVDLLGI
+92 YNHQGVDLFGI

-108 LNISNYLHHRR
+108 LNISNFLHHRR

-130 VKIFLLTNEVSLE
+130 VKNFLLTNEVSFQ

-176 GAYGVAAAA
+176 GAYGVATAA

-190 KSVEELTIVESA
+190 KSVEELTIAESA

-217 RNYAR
+217 KNYAR
-222 VKARRDYVIARM
+222 VKARRDYVIMRM
-234 FEDGYITK
+234 LEDGYITS
-242 DAAKEAMDSPIV
+242 DAAKEAVDSPIT
-254 LRKRAK
+254 LRKRDQD
-260 EETVT
+260 ETVT
-265 ADYYAAQVR
+265 ADYYAEQVR
-274 EEVIRMLNSK
+274 DEVIKMLGSK
-284 EEFYTGGL
+284 DEFYTSGL

-302 QQLAENSLRKGLRE
+302 QKFAKESLRKGLRD
-316 FDRRR
+316 FDRKR
-321 GFRKPIANIPLDNWQ
+321 GFRKAIATISLNNWQ
-336 EEIKKLP
+336 EELKKLP
-343 TPPSLLEY
+343 TTPSLLEY
-351 KLAVVLDAVDNHAEI
+351 KIAVVLEVTDTQAEI
-366 GLIDGSKSKIP
+366 GFASGAKSKIP
-377 IAEMKWAR
+377 ISEMKWAK
-385 SNLKSVKALLK
+385 SELKSAKKLLT

-404 PIKEDRNTEDTSKVG
+404 PVKDY
-419 SQISGEPAERRKL
+419 
-432 REQRR
+432 
-437 NPKFDVPNLE
+437 
-447 VSKVYALR
+447 YALR

-481 DFSTSKFDRV
+481 DFFASKFDRV

-505 VYLAALENGIKP
+505 VYLAALENGVKP

-546 LGEITMRTGLEK
+546 LGPITMRTGLEK
-558 SRNLITVRVATA
+558 SRNLVTVRVATA

-583 GINNEPKKVYSMVL
+583 GINDNPQKVYSMVL

-604 SRMTNAYAII
+604 ERITNAYGII
-614 ANGGKKV
+614 ANGGKRIK
-621 EPHFVELIKDRNG
+621 PHFVELIKDRNG
-634 KIIYRRDNRECLSC
+634 KVIYRRDDRECTTC
-648 NVSDNDLDTAILEIP
+648 NVSDNDLDNAILEIP
-663 KEDIYRVTDEASDYQ
+663 AENIYMVTDAASDYQ
-678 ITSFLTGAIDRG
+678 ITSLLTGVVDRG
-690 TGYAAKKLG
+690 NAYSAKKLG
-699 KIIGGKTGTSNDSK
+699 KVIGGKTGTSNDSK
-713 DTWFVGFTPKIV
+713 DTWFIGFTPKIV

-735 KELGKRATG
+735 RTLGRRATG
-744 SNVVLPIFIDFMSNA
+744 SSVVLPIFIDFMSNA
-759 YKDEQSLPFKVPD
+759 YKDEPPLPFKVPD
-772 SIKLIAVDRATG
+772 SVKLQAVDRATG
-784 KITPSGTVI
+784 QITPSSSI
-793 EAFKVNNV
+793 MEAFKINNI
-801 QMLEN
+801 LII
-806 EDMID
+806 EDDSEIID
-811 NHDNNDIFD
+811 NNHNNDVFD
-820 YVPSKEDQSQEI
+820 YVPSEKDQSQEI

>member
-8 CLKIFAVLILI
+8 CLKIFAVLILV
-19 GCAVVGYIIYH
+19 GCGITAYIIYH

-103 VRAAF
+103 IRAAF

-130 VKIFLLTNEVSLE
+130 VKNFLLTNEVSLE

-156 RVFTKDQILELY
+156 RVFTKNQILELY

-176 GAYGVAAAA
+176 GAYGVATAA

-190 KSVEELTIVESA
+190 KSVEELTIAESA

-217 RNYAR
+217 KNYAR
-222 VKARRDYVIARM
+222 VKGRRDYVITRM
-234 FEDGYITK
+234 FEDGYITR
-242 DAAKEAMDSPIV
+242 DAAKEAIDSPII

-274 EEVIRMLNSK
+274 EEVIKMLNSK

-302 QQLAENSLRKGLRE
+302 QKFAEDSLRKGLRE
-316 FDRRR
+316 FDRKR
-321 GFRKPIANIPLDNWQ
+321 GFRKPITNISLDNWQ
-336 EEIKKLP
+336 EELKKLP
-343 TPPSLLEY
+343 TPQSLLEY
-351 KLAVVLDAVDNHAEI
+351 KLAVVLDVADNQAEI

-404 PIKEDRNTEDTSKVG
+404 AIKEG
-419 SQISGEPAERRKL
+419 
-432 REQRR
+432 
-437 NPKFDVPNLE
+437 
-447 VSKVYALR
+447 YAFR

-546 LGEITMRTGLEK
+546 LGEITMRAGLEK

-634 KIIYRRDNRECLSC
+634 KIIYRRDDRECPSC
-648 NVSDNDLDTAILEIP
+648 NVSDSNLDTAILEIP

-759 YKDEQSLPFKVPD
+759 YKDEPVLPFKVPD
-772 SIKLIAVDRATG
+772 SIKLLAVDRATG
-784 KITPSGTVI
+784 KITPSGTVM

-820 YVPSKEDQSQEI
+820 YVPSIKDQSQEI